1 VSDVEVLPIDLPT
14 VLRLV
19 NASNPTVALARARVD
34 EAYGR
39 LREAQVL
46 WLPDL
51 NYGPAYQR
59 HDGRIQNSAGVVF
72 DTSKS
77 NLFVG
82 GGTVLSLNTSEAL
95 FGPLIARRLVDAQ
108 AAASRAVSHS
118 VQLEAALTYQ
128 DLLRVYGQFAI
139 NTDTLMR
146 AEDLAHHA
154 QEAAKQELA
163 RRPADVN
170 RARSEVEIRR
180 RERSDIEADL
190 GVVSARL
197 AQLLLLP
204 PTVDLRPAEPT
215 VLPVELVPACA
226 SLDELVAAGL
236 LNRPELAESRAL
248 VAAALARWRQTRI
261 GPLIPRVDF
270 SYTGGMFGG
279 GRNEFMG
286 DFAARGDGTA
296 QLVWVGHNLFAG
308 DVARAR
314 VSRTQYNEANLHVVE
329 VQAQVAAEVTAAAKL
344 ARSRKRSL
352 DSAQEAV
359 TQALAAWHKLRIAA
373 YGLGDPRSKLLDTL
387 EPLVALQTLAQA
399 RAAYLN
405 EVVEY
410 NKAQFRLYTAMGQ
423 PPIEALP
430 GAQAMPLVEPTAPP
444 PPALPPPGQP

>member
-1 VSDVEVLPIDLPT
+1 
-14 VLRLV
+14 
-19 NASNPTVALARARVD
+19 
-34 EAYGR
+34 
-39 LREAQVL
+39 
-46 WLPDL
+46 
-51 NYGPAYQR
+51 
-59 HDGRIQNSAGVVF
+59 
-72 DTSKS
+72 
-77 NLFVG
+77 
-82 GGTVLSLNTSEAL
+82 
-95 FGPLIARRLVDAQ
+95 
-108 AAASRAVSHS
+108 
-118 VQLEAALTYQ
+118 
-128 DLLRVYGQFAI
+128 
-139 NTDTLMR
+139 
-146 AEDLAHHA
+146 
-154 QEAAKQELA
+154 
-163 RRPADVN
+163 VN

-180 RERSDIEADL
+180 RERIDIEADL
-190 GVVSARL
+190 GIVSARL

-226 SLDELVAAGL
+226 PLDELVAAGL

-248 VAAALARWRQTRI
+248 VAAALTRWRQSTV

-314 VSRTQYNEANLHVVE
+314 VSRTQYNEANLRVVE

-344 ARSRKRSL
+344 VRARKRSL
-352 DSAQEAV
+352 DSAREAV
-359 TQALAAWHKLRIAA
+359 TQSLAAWQKLRIAA

-387 EPLVALQTLAQA
+387 EPLVALQTLAQT
-399 RAAYLN
+399 RAAYLT

-423 PPIEALP
+423 PPVEALP
-430 GAQAMPLVEPTAPP
+430 TAQAIPLTLPTAPQP
-444 PPALPPPGQP
+444 SALPSPGQP